1 MTLLT
6 FGLTQQCCNAVPIGL
21 CLPKLHKWQK
31 EIFQGVVKGLQKSKA
46 QAQTL
51 HRNICQQKTNFCS
64 QWCNIYPPK
73 THRVPCGCFVS
84 IEVNVWMDTS
94 CGSGSDGA
102 ACSTPTKHTLLLFWS
117 DATTIWHD
125 PSFAGQEVGCEENHP
140 WNCQNKKSHIES
152 DLFQLCQR
160 VPPEVNRSQA
170 LLVSSRKTRAKTR
183 YWSTKPYR
191 LYHIIYLWRVTLFSI
206 RIV

>member
-73 THRVPCGCFVS
+73 THAAVSFPLKSMREWTSAAAPALTGLRAPLQQNTHCFYFGHMPQQFGTIHHLRDRKSGVKRIIREIAKIKS
-84 IEVNVWMDTS
+84 PIFRAIFVNCAKGFPLKLTGPRSCWCHLARQGRRFVIEV
-94 CGSGSDGA
+94 
-102 ACSTPTKHTLLLFWS
+102 
-117 DATTIWHD
+117 
-125 PSFAGQEVGCEENHP
+125 QNH
-140 WNCQNKKSHIES
+140 IG
-152 DLFQLCQR
+152 
-160 VPPEVNRSQA
+160 
-170 LLVSSRKTRAKTR
+170 
-183 YWSTKPYR
+183 Y
-191 LYHIIYLWRVTLFSI
+191 II
-206 RIV
+206 